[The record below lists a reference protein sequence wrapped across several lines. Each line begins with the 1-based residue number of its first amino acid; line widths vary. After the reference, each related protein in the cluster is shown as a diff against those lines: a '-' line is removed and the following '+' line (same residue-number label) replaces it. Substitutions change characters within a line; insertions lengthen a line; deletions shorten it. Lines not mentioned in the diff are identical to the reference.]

1 MYLEG
6 AGGRKERG
14 KEYSSMSI
22 KNWPLT
28 RLSWAGVEEVQK
40 CLRQV
45 EKRTRGV

>member
-14 KEYSSMSI
+14 KEYNSMSI

-28 RLSWAGVEEVQK
+28 RLSWVRVEKVQK
-40 CLRQV
+40 CFCQV
-45 EKRTRGV
+45 EKRMRGV